1 MKKFILA
8 LVAVAIVGL
17 GVPLASST
25 SADARHYRGHK
36 KVVVIKRH
44 HDRGHHYGWYKKR
57 HHHHRGATV
66 VVR

>member
-1 MKKFILA
+1 MKKIILA
-8 LVAVAIVGL
+8 LVAVAIVAL

-36 KVVVIKRH
+36 KVIVIKRH
-44 HDRGHHYGWYKKR
+44 HDRGRHYGWHKKR
-57 HHHHRGATV
+57 HHHHRGASV